1 MELISGRTSICT
13 ILLYV
18 DVSLKQTRLVE
29 GAFGSSITRLV
40 PLSVIAVFVS
50 CCTISGGR
58 GIKQWLEDS

>member
-1 MELISGRTSICT
+1 MELISGRTSIFT

-40 PLSVIAVFVS
+40 PFSVIAVFVS
-50 CCTISGGR
+50 CCTISEGR
-58 GIKQWLEDS
+58 GKRQWLEGS